1 MHAAPPTGARAPHPC
16 TRCPGSHLRW
26 RLRFP
31 VSAATADV
39 ALGPRGPWRR
49 QTGPSPSSEPARTS
63 SRSGLAERTETRGP
77 RQAWGGPAGAR
88 QAAPGLAAS
97 APAGGFTRES
107 QLETRTLPRVAR
119 PGGRGRC
126 WWAWVGVGSGAGGQ
140 GVATGPAVCGALNV
154 QSQGA
159 AETPVFGSAQSHWQL
174 RAQAA
179 WRPRA
184 PRSPPLLA
192 TGPCHSALTPR
203 TQPAGAARALGPC
216 VTQAGVWRGPCVVG
230 KPAGEAGGALT
241 SQRMTGPAGVT
252 RCQQAALVLRRGRR
266 LPPPPPRPPSGE
278 GKAPGVGLGSGGG
291 GPALQEPIPT
301 VAGEVQQAGSGR
313 RSQGWA
319 AGPECTAGVG
329 AEKQAGL
336 APGVRRLKGV
346 LSREGADATP
356 SRPGPLPA
364 PPAPRP
370 PSS

>member
-16 TRCPGSHLRW
+16 TRCPGSRLRW

-39 ALGPRGPWRR
+39 ALGPRGPWRG
-49 QTGPSPSSEPARTS
+49 QTGPSPSCEPARTS

-88 QAAPGLAAS
+88 QAARGLAAS
-97 APAGGFTRES
+97 APARGFTRES

-126 WWAWVGVGSGAGGQ
+126 WWAWVGVGSGAGGE

-154 QSQGA
+154 QSRGA

-192 TGPCHSALTPR
+192 TGPCHSALTPW

-216 VTQAGVWRGPCVVG
+216 VTQAGAWRGPCVVG

-266 LPPPPPRPPSGE
+266 LPPPPVWGRKSPWCGARVRRRRPSPPGADSDCRWRGAAGGEWATQPR
-278 GKAPGVGLGSGGG
+278 LGCRARVHSRGGG
-291 GPALQEPIPT
+291 GGGGGQRSRLAWRR
-301 VAGEVQQAGSGR
+301 VSAG
-313 RSQGWA
+313 
-319 AGPECTAGVG
+319 
-329 AEKQAGL
+329 
-336 APGVRRLKGV
+336 
-346 LSREGADATP
+346 
-356 SRPGPLPA
+356 
-364 PPAPRP
+364 
-370 PSS
+370 